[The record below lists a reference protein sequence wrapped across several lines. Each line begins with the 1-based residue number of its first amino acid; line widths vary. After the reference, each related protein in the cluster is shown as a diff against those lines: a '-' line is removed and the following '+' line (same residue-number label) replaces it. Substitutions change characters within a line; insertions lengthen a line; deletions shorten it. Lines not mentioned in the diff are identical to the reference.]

1 MNLKPVA
8 GLAVAASLLLAVA
21 GCTAS
26 PAPAGDET
34 PSGGSDGPID
44 ATAEGVSQEAADTM
58 NALYAAAK
66 DAGETELS
74 VISGLNQDMA
84 PVYEAFTKEFGI
96 PITGNEQ
103 DEIGAPLIQDL
114 QGQVTSG
121 QHRTDVLH
129 NPNGQQY
136 VKFAQP
142 YHVVS
147 LTVPDE
153 LKSSAN
159 EIQPGADYKTAT
171 GDAAQDMWESP
182 FLGFFGLGT
191 FLPRAGALA
200 PTQWSDLAD
209 PKYAGQIGMGAVTV
223 PGPNQDAPIYLEEN
237 GALTDEQ
244 VQAILKNAGSNVK
257 GTYGDAIAG
266 LMQGQYAFMFGA
278 PSSAIMAAAAKGAP
292 VKFSL
297 MSEDN
302 YVVTHKFLL
311 LKDAP
316 HPNLG
321 KLWLEWLNTKTA
333 GEAIA
338 ETGLA
343 PLNTDFAAAKSDEV
357 PWTDWKKSNVTEI
370 ISSTKIDSER
380 DGIVTKFKQWLGQ

>member
-1 MNLKPVA
+1 MNLKPAA
-8 GLAVAASLLLAVA
+8 GIAVAATLLLAVA

-26 PAPAGDET
+26 PAPTGDQT
-34 PSGGSDGPID
+34 STGGSSGPID
-44 ATAEGVSQEAADTM
+44 ASAEGVSQEAADTM
-58 NALYAAAK
+58 NKLYADAK
-66 DAGETELS
+66 AAGETELS
-74 VISGLNQDMA
+74 VISGLNADMA
-84 PVYEAFTKEFGI
+84 PVYAAFTKEFGI
-96 PITGNEQ
+96 PITGNDQ

-121 QHRTDVLH
+121 QYRTDVLQ

-159 EIQPGADYKTAT
+159 ELQPGADYKTAT
-171 GDAAQDMWESP
+171 GDSAQDMWESP
-182 FLGFFGLGT
+182 FLGFFGLGI
-191 FLPRAGALA
+191 FQPRAGALN
-200 PTQWSDLAD
+200 PTKWSDLAD
-209 PKYAGQIGMGAVTV
+209 PKYAGQLGMGAVTV

-237 GALTDEQ
+237 GALNDAQ

-266 LMQGQYAFMFGA
+266 LMQGQYAFMFAA
-278 PSSAIMAAAAKGAP
+278 PSSAVVGAAAKGAP
-292 VKFSL
+292 VKFTL
-297 MSEDN
+297 MSQDN

-311 LKDAP
+311 MKNAP
-316 HPNLG
+316 HPNLA

-338 ETGLA
+338 GTGLA
-343 PLNTDFAAAKSDEV
+343 PLNTAFAAATSDKA
-357 PWTDWKKSNVTEI
+357 PWTDWKKSNVTSI
-370 ISSTKIDSER
+370 VSSTKIDSER
-380 DGIVTKFKQWLGQ
+380 DSFVAKFKSWLGQ

>member
-1 MNLKPVA
+1 MNFKPVA
-8 GLAVAASLLLAVA
+8 ALAVAATLLLTAA
-21 GCTAS
+21 GCSAS
-26 PAPAGDET
+26 PAPEQSGG
-34 PSGGSDGPID
+34 PSGSEGPID
-44 ATAEGVSQEAADTM
+44 ATAEGVTQEAADTM

-66 DAGETELS
+66 EAGETELS
-74 VISGLNQDMA
+74 VISGLNADMA
-84 PVYEAFTKEFGI
+84 PVYAAFTEQFDI

-103 DEIGAPLIQDL
+103 DLIGAPLIQDL

-121 QHRTDVLH
+121 QHRTDVLQ

-136 VKFAQP
+136 VDYAQA

-147 LTVPDE
+147 LTVPEE
-153 LKSSAN
+153 LESSAN
-159 EIQPGADYKTAT
+159 ELQPSGDYTTASGSPAADKWTA
-171 GDAAQDMWESP
+171 P
-182 FLGFFGLGT
+182 FIGFFGLGV
-191 FLPRAGALA
+191 FLPRAGALN
-200 PTQWSDLAD
+200 PTKWSDLAGSE
-209 PKYAGQIGMGAVTV
+209 YAGQVGMGAVTV

-237 GALTDEQ
+237 GALTDDD
-244 VQAILKNAGSNVK
+244 VQAILGNAGANVK

-278 PSSAIMAAAAKGAP
+278 PSSAIMGAAAQGAP
-292 VKFSL
+292 VEFRL
-297 MSEDN
+297 MSENN

-311 LKDAP
+311 LNDAP

-321 KLWLEWLNTKTA
+321 KLWLEWLNTRTA

-338 ETGLA
+338 STGLA
-343 PLNTDFAAAKSDEV
+343 PLNTEFAADYSSET

-380 DGIVTKFKQWLGQ
+380 EGYVKKFQSWLGQ